1 MTKKNT
7 KKSLLA
13 QESNFLLYKT
23 DDGKVNVDVV
33 FYSETI
39 WLTQKK
45 MSELFDVEVNT
56 INYHIKEIFKS
67 NELDRSSTIRK
78 IRIVQKEGT
87 RDVERETEFYN
98 LDMIISVGYRV
109 NSARATQFR
118 IWATKVLKEYIIKG
132 FALDDERLKSGKQFG
147 QDYFNELLA
156 RIRDIRSSE
165 RLFYQKITDIYA
177 QCSVDY
183 NADSET
189 TKAFY
194 ATVQNKLHWAI
205 HGHTASELISSR
217 ADASKPYM
225 GLTIW
230 KNAPKGKIRKSDV
243 AIAKNYLDEKEL
255 RSLNRIVSMY
265 LDYAETQAEQHK
277 IMTMAEWIK
286 KLDSFLK
293 FNEKDVLTN
302 PGKISAEVAKELAEK
317 EFDKYQQ
324 QVSGEI
330 VSDFDK
336 LIEKTKKIPI
346 SNKKSTE

>member
-1 MTKKNT
+1 MAKKNI
-7 KKSLLA
+7 KKSLQP
-13 QESNFLLYKT
+13 QESDFLLYKT
-23 DDGKVNVDVV
+23 DDGRIKVEVV
-33 FYSETI
+33 FQGETI

-67 NELDRSSTIRK
+67 GELEESSTIRK

-109 NSARATQFR
+109 NSVRATQFR

-132 FALDDERLKSGKQFG
+132 FALDDERLKVGKQFG
-147 QDYFNELLA
+147 QNYFDELLE

-165 RLFYQKITDIYA
+165 RLFYQKITDIYSE
-177 QCSVDY
+177 CSVDY

-189 TKAFY
+189 TKTFY

-217 ADASKPYM
+217 ADSSKPFM
-225 GLTIW
+225 GLTSW
-230 KNAPKGKIRKSDV
+230 KNAPKGRIRKSDV

-265 LDYAETQAEQHK
+265 LDYAETHAEQHK
-277 IMTMAEWIK
+277 IMTMTDWIQ

-317 EFDKYQQ
+317 EFDKYQE

-336 LIEKTKKIPI
+336 LIEETKKLPPPM
-346 SNKKSTE
+346 K